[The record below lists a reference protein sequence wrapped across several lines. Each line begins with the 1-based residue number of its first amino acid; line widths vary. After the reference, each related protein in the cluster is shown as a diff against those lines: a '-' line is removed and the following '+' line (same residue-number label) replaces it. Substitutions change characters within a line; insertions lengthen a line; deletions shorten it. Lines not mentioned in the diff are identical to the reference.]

1 MSVVLDAAQWR
12 AARAEHEAAV
22 DALLAAH
29 RARRARGE
37 PHPVADFLFSYYSHR
52 PARLRRWYPGLGVA
66 LADAEEVLA
75 LPGHELGP
83 DGVEVAAAAVERRR
97 STVEFV
103 ARLLRATTDRP
114 ARLGCFGMHEWAMV
128 YGGGTDAARHD
139 VPLRLGPA
147 GTDAAVEQVGLR
159 CTHHDAFRFF
169 TPAARPRNDTTPT
182 REDQVAR
189 EQPGCLHAG
198 MDLYKWSYKLEPLV
212 PSSLVLAAFRHAAA
226 ARELDMRAS
235 PYDLTAWGYAPV
247 RVETAA
253 GRAEY
258 VRAQTALA
266 AGAAPVRA
274 ALLAVCEQA
283 LQRSGTVC
291 V

>member
-1 MSVVLDAAQWR
+1 MTPAVPGPRWR
-12 AARAEHEAAV
+12 AARAEHEVAV
-22 DALLAAH
+22 DALLAGH
-29 RARRARGE
+29 LARRARGE
-37 PHPVADFLFSYYSHR
+37 AHPVADFLFSYYSHR
-52 PARLRRWYPGLGVA
+52 PARLRRWHPGLGVV
-66 LADAEEVLA
+66 LADAEELLA

-83 DGVEVAAAAVERRR
+83 HGVVVSDAAVARRR
-97 STVEFV
+97 STLEFV

-128 YGGGTDAARHD
+128 YRGGDAAARHP

-147 GTDAAVEQVGLR
+147 GTDAVVEAVGLR

-182 REDQVAR
+182 REDQVAA

-198 MDLYKWSYKLEPLV
+198 MDLYKWAYKLEPLV
-212 PSSLVLAAFRHAAA
+212 PSSLVLATFRHAVA

-235 PYDLTAWGYAPV
+235 PYDLRGWGYEPV
-247 RVETAA
+247 AVETAA

-258 VRAQTALA
+258 VRAQAAL
-266 AGAAPVRA
+266 AGAAAPLRA

-283 LQRSGTVC
+283 LAGAGRVTT
-291 V
+291 